1 MKRKA
6 TSEAPNEV
14 VAASDAADLGGGDGG
29 GVQVESFVGDEGTQ
43 LRKSGG
49 EEPLVEDSEDEEE
62 EDEDED
68 EEENEGGKDG
78 AVPHVAEGA
87 HQPVVLA
94 ENFYEVEA
102 IRRKRVRKGQLQ
114 YFIKWRDWPETAN
127 TWEPPENLESVPDV
141 IEAFEESLKSGKPR
155 KRRRKHVVHH
165 HTQPKKRL
173 ERSSTPYSLRRFST
187 KTAEK
192 HTQSAP
198 LNDPILN
205 DVPAFPQTVL
215 FADEVGNGGDGN
227 SLGKATDGNA
237 NKAANGSQQ
246 NIERNEENDYDP
258 KLSELKATSANGNDI
273 DKLAIQFQEDKN
285 SSGNNCQMDGTSKGD
300 CSDTVR
306 GAKRRKSGS
315 VKRFKKEAHA
325 GGLANTQNPIG
336 TPVGTVE
343 QARTRNPNSGG
354 NTDHASPASN
364 IVRIIKPIGYSA
376 SAASGIQDVLV
387 TFVASRS
394 DGKEV
399 TVNNDQLKKI
409 NPILLIN
416 FYEQHLRYSPTS

>member
-1 MKRKA
+1 MKRKP

-14 VAASDAADLGGGDGG
+14 VAPSDLGVEDGG
-29 GVQVESFVGDEGTQ
+29 GVQVENFEGTQ
-43 LRKSGG
+43 LRESAS
-49 EEPLVEDSEDEEE
+49 EEPRVEDSEE
-62 EDEDED
+62 ED
-68 EEENEGGKDG
+68 EEENEGGKDA
-78 AVPHVAEGA
+78 AVPLVAEGGQ
-87 HQPVVLA
+87 QPLVLA

-114 YFIKWRDWPETAN
+114 YYIKWRDWPETAN

-141 IEAFEESLKSGKPR
+141 IEAFEESLKSGKHR

-173 ERSSTPYSLRRFST
+173 ERSTTPYSLRRFST

-198 LNDPILN
+198 LNDPILT

-215 FADEVGNGGDGN
+215 FSDEMGNGGDG
-227 SLGKATDGNA
+227 SGLGKSTDCNA
-237 NKAANGSQQ
+237 NKAVNGSEQ
-246 NIERNEENDYDP
+246 NIVRNEENDYDP
-258 KLSELKATSANGNDI
+258 KLSELKAMGANGNDT
-273 DKLAIQFQEDKN
+273 DKLAIQFPEDKI
-285 SSGNNCQMDGTSKGD
+285 SPGSNCQTDGIPKGD

-306 GAKRRKSGS
+306 GSKRRKSGS
-315 VKRFKKEAHA
+315 VKRFKKESHT
-325 GGLANTQNPIG
+325 GEPAN
-336 TPVGTVE
+336 TVE
-343 QARTRNPNSGG
+343 QEQARNPNSGG
-354 NTDHASPASN
+354 GADHANPASN
-364 IVRIIKPIGYSA
+364 IVRIIRPIGYST
-376 SAASGIQDVLV
+376 SVASGMQDVLV

-399 TVNNDQLKKI
+399 MINNDQLKKI